1 MATGRFRINPASE
14 MGACMYETLEVE
26 RSGRVATIWMNRPA
40 VFNAFNEQLIADL
53 SDACAVLDAEAA
65 VRVVVL
71 AGRGRHFSA
80 GADLNWMK
88 RAAAYSQA
96 ENLEDARRFARML
109 RSLSGM
115 SKPTI
120 ARIQG
125 AALGGGTGLAA
136 ACDMAVASADA
147 VFATSEV
154 KFGIIPAVISP
165 YVLRAIGPRHALRYF
180 QTAERVSAERALAI
194 GLVNE
199 VTTVEALD
207 DGVAALVA
215 ALIDGAPQAQASAK
229 DLIAALGN
237 RAIDDDA
244 IEETAQRIAR
254 RRATDEA
261 KDGVVAFLEKRP
273 PAWLV

>member
-1 MATGRFRINPASE
+1 MTHT
-14 MGACMYETLEVE
+14 YETLEIE
-26 RSGRVATIWMNRPA
+26 HSNQVATIWMNRPA

-53 SDACAVLDAEAA
+53 SAACADLDQDPN

-88 RAAAYSQA
+88 RASAGGPE
-96 ENLEDARRFARML
+96 ENLADARRFASML
-109 RSLSGM
+109 RSLADL

-136 ACDMAVASADA
+136 ACDMAIAASDA
-147 VFATSEV
+147 AFSTSEV
-154 KFGIIPAVISP
+154 KFGIIPSVISP

-180 QTAERVSAERALAI
+180 QSAERITAERALAI

-199 VTTVEALD
+199 VFPLD
-207 DGVAALVA
+207 QLDAGLT
-215 ALIDGAPQAQASAK
+215 ALIDALLAGAPLAQKAAK
-229 DLIAALGN
+229 DLIAAVNGRL
-237 RAIDDDA
+237 IDDLVS
-244 IEETAQRIAR
+244 EETAQRIAR
-254 RRATDEA
+254 QRATAEA
-261 KDGVVAFLEKRP
+261 KDGISAFLEKRP
-273 PAWLV
+273 PAWTL